1 MHITFTHFPRYF
13 WLLKC
18 AKCYIGFGCVCVC
31 VLTEVENWMGRGSSL
46 HHIGEQKTCPEGFAP
61 NEVGE
66 NEHRGKFSLF

>member
-1 MHITFTHFPRYF
+1 
-13 WLLKC
+13 
-18 AKCYIGFGCVCVC
+18 VCVC
-31 VLTEVENWMGRGSSL
+31 VLTEVENWMGKGSSL